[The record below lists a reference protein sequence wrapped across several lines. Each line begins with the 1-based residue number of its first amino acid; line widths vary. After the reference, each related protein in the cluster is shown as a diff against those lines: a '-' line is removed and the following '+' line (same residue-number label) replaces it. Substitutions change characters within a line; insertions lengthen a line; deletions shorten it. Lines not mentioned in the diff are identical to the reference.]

1 MSASTAT
8 PRPEPIHMQTRV
20 DHLRAG
26 RTSLPFALLGA
37 GALLVLGCGAA
48 RWTGYAHAPAPTTP
62 IATLMLN
69 FADAPDGAVL
79 VRNATTGALLETV
92 PPRGGGFLRSTMR
105 VMATERAADHFG
117 AAQPFQLTAMAG
129 NRLALTDTATGQ
141 ILELEAF
148 GPSNAAEFA
157 KILTIAETNK

>member
-8 PRPEPIHMQTRV
+8 PRPEPIDMQTRV

-79 VRNATTGALLETV
+79 VRNATT
-92 PPRGGGFLRSTMR
+92 MR